1 MTAILSQSHSRSA
14 RAGRS
19 AVHRAAIAAGT
30 PGDAV
35 ADTQHPEVA
44 LLPADLI
51 GGDESVIFAIKPS
64 LWFIVFDS
72 AGWIMTALIL
82 VIGASWFSNVIPAVS
97 ESQFLTVV
105 LTGVSLRVCIALL
118 RWVSRFY
125 VLTNRRVMRIR
136 GVFRAD
142 VFECPLVNISDTD
155 VDVSFHEALTKLG
168 TLKFAIRDR
177 RENHATWR
185 NVASPHDV
193 HAEVRKALDRAG
205 RPPRL

>member
-1 MTAILSQSHSRSA
+1 MTATLSPSRGRPPA
-14 RAGRS
+14 AGPP
-19 AVHRAAIAAGT
+19 VVNRAAVAAGT
-30 PGDAV
+30 AGEAV
-35 ADTQHPEVA
+35 AETQRAKVA

-72 AGWIMTALIL
+72 AAWIMTALIL
-82 VIGASWFSNVIPAVS
+82 VIGASWFAHLIPAVS
-97 ESQFLTVV
+97 EPQFMTIV
-105 LTGVSLRVCIALL
+105 LASVGLRVGAALL

-142 VFECPLVNISDTD
+142 VFECPLVNIRETA
-155 VDVSFHEALTKLG
+155 VDVSFHEALAKLG
-168 TLKFAIRDR
+168 TLTFAIRDR
-177 RENHATWR
+177 LEDQAAWR
-185 NVASPHDV
+185 NVGNPYEV
-193 HAEVRKALDRAG
+193 HAEVRKAIDRAG